1 MVRLTQ
7 KGQSRYDQILEQAGR
22 LFNNKGYV
30 TASMDEIASACGC
43 DVANLY
49 NYFPNKEHILYS
61 GIKTMISGAIAITEK
76 IEKNDSLSPIGQ
88 LKEILRR
95 QLEGRAVMGYTDL
108 FSKYRSNLEPEH
120 VKELVA
126 LRDTYEYKLRDII
139 LDGIAC
145 GEFRKVD
152 EKLAAIMIN
161 SLVER
166 FLIWYS
172 PHGSLTASQIADAFY
187 DFLISGIGEPGRLP
201 KALKPAGRAP
211 VMLSKSKA
219 TRKNDSL
226 KAH

>member
-22 LFNNKGYV
+22 LFNNKGY
-30 TASMDEIASACGC
+30 TASSMDEIAAACAC

-49 NYFPNKEHILYS
+49 NYFLNKEHILYN
-61 GIKTMISGAIAITEK
+61 GIKTMISGAIAITETV
-76 IEKNDSLSPIGQ
+76 ENDGSLGPAGK
-88 LKEILRR
+88 LKETIRR
-95 QLEGRAVMGYTDL
+95 QLEGRAEMGYTDL
-108 FSKYRSNLEPEH
+108 FSKYRSNLEPDH

-126 LRDTYEYKLRDII
+126 LRDIYEYKLRDII

-172 PHGSLTASQIADAFY
+172 PQGCLTTSQIAEAFY
-187 DFLISGIGEPGRLP
+187 DFLISGIGEPGQLP
-201 KALKPAGRAP
+201 KALEPAGRVP

-219 TRKNDSL
+219 TKKKDTL